1 MAEFTASE
9 DSLHSQGGG
18 LGRSFPGVDHV
29 RFQPCFDTRCMQGW
43 DLVFLSARSSIHN
56 GFISEIGLQ
65 EPERTSI
72 PFIPRELEVDG

>member
-29 RFQPCFDTRCMQGW
+29 HFQPCFDTRCMQGW
-43 DLVFLSARSSIHN
+43 DLVFLSARSSIHA

-65 EPERTSI
+65 TRKDIDSFYST
-72 PFIPRELEVDG
+72 FLHLKK